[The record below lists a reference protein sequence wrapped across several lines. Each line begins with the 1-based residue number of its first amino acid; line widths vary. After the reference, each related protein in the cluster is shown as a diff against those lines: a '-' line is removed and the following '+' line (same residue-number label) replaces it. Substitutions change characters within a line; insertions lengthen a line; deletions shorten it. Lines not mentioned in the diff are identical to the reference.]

1 MKKSVRSTDP
11 CEPAGTMHVR
21 CERYVARALE
31 IFGERQSACGAKI
44 HWRVSSR
51 GEAGAPHV
59 RATKGSDRA
68 GRGAEEWHAQRVGL
82 LLRRWREVSYL
93 LWYNPREVLIG
104 QPFMVQPPEDARGLL
119 WYRRFPDLP
128 DVRGV
133 VLMDTKKRAAHEVIV
148 PTVCIEITP
157 PP

>member
-1 MKKSVRSTDP
+1 MRCEVIQRCLRDTSCSCLPGAFGAVSMMERPTQTHAGKARVAREQDDGAQGAVAILAPGRVAVKFQRADAMKKSVRSTDP

-68 GRGAEEWHAQRVGL
+68 GRGEE
-82 LLRRWREVSYL
+82 E
-93 LWYNPREVLIG
+93 
-104 QPFMVQPPEDARGLL
+104 
-119 WYRRFPDLP
+119 
-128 DVRGV
+128 
-133 VLMDTKKRAAHEVIV
+133 
-148 PTVCIEITP
+148 
-157 PP
+157 

>member
-68 GRGAEEWHAQRVGL
+68 GRGEEEWHAQRVGL

-93 LWYNPREVLIG
+93 LWYNPRVVLNG
-104 QPFMVQPPEDARGLL
+104 TPRTHGRSGTFMVQAIPRPS
-119 WYRRFPDLP
+119 RRAWCS
-128 DVRGV
+128 VNGQ
-133 VLMDTKKRAAHEVIV
+133 KKRASRPERHMKSSSLRYV
-148 PTVCIEITP
+148 
-157 PP
+157 

>member
-1 MKKSVRSTDP
+1 MRAEGGAGDTGKARVAREQDDGAQGAVAILAPGRVAVKCQRADAMKKSVRSTDP

-68 GRGAEEWHAQRVGL
+68 GRGEEEWHAQRVGL
-82 LLRRWREVSYL
+82 LLRRWREVSYQ
-93 LWYNPREVLIG
+93 I
-104 QPFMVQPPEDARGLL
+104 PFMVQPP
-119 WYRRFPDLP
+119 
-128 DVRGV
+128 
-133 VLMDTKKRAAHEVIV
+133 
-148 PTVCIEITP
+148 
-157 PP
+157 